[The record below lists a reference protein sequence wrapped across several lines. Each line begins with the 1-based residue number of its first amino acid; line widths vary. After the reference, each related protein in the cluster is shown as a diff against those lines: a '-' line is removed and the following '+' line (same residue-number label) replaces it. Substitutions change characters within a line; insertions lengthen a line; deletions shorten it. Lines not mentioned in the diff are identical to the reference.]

1 MWHHIIVTNDTIK
14 QLSDILN
21 KSNDNV
27 INVEF
32 TFVERYIEADKIDE
46 KDDFIEIFRAA
57 NTYRKSL
64 QYRNGENDTRQIKQF
79 YDTTSEAH
87 KRIKSRNTRMI
98 RFFGHVNQ
106 INLDLLSFKNGE
118 NVSHIKEH
126 SKLNFARPSG
136 NHPEFFTCA
145 KLNTKMS
152 KSIPSGKYR
161 KDLAR
166 TLANVIIK
174 SGKKINLAGTYTG
187 TFPFVEL
194 VNILVVEHKWTG
206 SFFMIGETDTQSSQI
221 IDLKNIQLLQPF
233 AKSVSPVPSSV
244 TPISTK
250 TMSSMPSATTT
261 PQVFNPSI
269 PTQTTPPL
277 PTLPVEPRLAPTI
290 QPTNRSSS
298 VTSQIAKTAQP
309 FAPQISILPV
319 SPTPSPSISTL
330 PIVPPP
336 SIPTQTTQLH
346 HTYLFPLP
354 TLPVESRRASTIQ
367 PTKLHPPTAKI
378 QLYPAL
384 SIPSAKPRPAPTIQ
398 QNAKTPLMM
407 PPAPPPSSPPPFQSI
422 TSSRFVLPIS
432 KFPVTPSTQAGT
444 TQLLPSTITSQE
456 LTVWSSPVTSLEPE
470 PQLYMAADTFLSYI
484 NSMHPI
490 IPKTENSQLLNN
502 SIPKH
507 RQGKLLL
514 LEDTPSSLVD
524 NKLTASKD
532 TGNQKKIET
541 DDFAIEML
549 KNIKELDI
557 NPLNVLYFIL
567 TGDENMG
574 FTDNEGTRFTQ
585 DMQYR
590 VLLDIGYL
598 RSKYPNQYPEICELF
613 MYGEI
618 LRYKI
623 NDLKKSA
630 RTLASSE
637 TRTRDTTGKQLSIT
651 ARTFSSKSNQYS
663 DVLNTFFKEDIV
675 TKAKSGFYYIYVLEQ
690 ALTETIENTIFDMCI
705 KFAAYSEFNDIKKF
719 IEQVYRQIKP
729 QHTDAYAKYMS
740 DKNNEE
746 AICAFHLIAMNA
758 TLRKIPGLLKLLNIK
773 YDENRRAP
781 LNNIVSRVI
790 NKYAPLNVQFRHL
803 IKRLESIEKS
813 SETTKATIA
822 GLVFKM

>member
-1 MWHHIIVTNDTIK
+1 
-14 QLSDILN
+14 
-21 KSNDNV
+21 
-27 INVEF
+27 
-32 TFVERYIEADKIDE
+32 
-46 KDDFIEIFRAA
+46 
-57 NTYRKSL
+57 
-64 QYRNGENDTRQIKQF
+64 
-79 YDTTSEAH
+79 
-87 KRIKSRNTRMI
+87 
-98 RFFGHVNQ
+98 
-106 INLDLLSFKNGE
+106 
-118 NVSHIKEH
+118 
-126 SKLNFARPSG
+126 
-136 NHPEFFTCA
+136 
-145 KLNTKMS
+145 
-152 KSIPSGKYR
+152 
-161 KDLAR
+161 
-166 TLANVIIK
+166 
-174 SGKKINLAGTYTG
+174 
-187 TFPFVEL
+187 
-194 VNILVVEHKWTG
+194 
-206 SFFMIGETDTQSSQI
+206 
-221 IDLKNIQLLQPF
+221 
-233 AKSVSPVPSSV
+233 
-244 TPISTK
+244 
-250 TMSSMPSATTT
+250 
-261 PQVFNPSI
+261 
-269 PTQTTPPL
+269 
-277 PTLPVEPRLAPTI
+277 
-290 QPTNRSSS
+290 
-298 VTSQIAKTAQP
+298 
-309 FAPQISILPV
+309 
-319 SPTPSPSISTL
+319 
-330 PIVPPP
+330 
-336 SIPTQTTQLH
+336 
-346 HTYLFPLP
+346 
-354 TLPVESRRASTIQ
+354 
-367 PTKLHPPTAKI
+367 
-378 QLYPAL
+378 
-384 SIPSAKPRPAPTIQ
+384 
-398 QNAKTPLMM
+398 
-407 PPAPPPSSPPPFQSI
+407 
-422 TSSRFVLPIS
+422 
-432 KFPVTPSTQAGT
+432 
-444 TQLLPSTITSQE
+444 
-456 LTVWSSPVTSLEPE
+456 
-470 PQLYMAADTFLSYI
+470 
-484 NSMHPI
+484 MHPI

-524 NKLTASKD
+524 NKLVVSQISKD

-541 DDFAIEML
+541 DDFAIETL

-598 RSKYPNQYPEICELF
+598 RSKYPNQHPEICELF

-630 RTLASSE
+630 HTLASSE

-663 DVLNTFFKEDIV
+663 DVLDTFFKEDIV

-729 QHTDAYAKYMS
+729 QHTDAYAKYRT

-781 LNNIVSRVI
+781 LNNTVRSVI
-790 NKYAPLNVQFRHL
+790 SMYAPLNVQFRHL